1 MNKKQELENELKLA
15 MKAGDDVRKR
25 TIRMALSNI
34 KMQEI
39 EKRAELDDAVVI
51 SILQKEIKMRNE
63 AIDDAKKMNR
73 TDLISDNQA
82 EIVVLEGF
90 LPVQLS
96 EAQVRAMAQEIISE
110 INATSPTDM
119 GRVMKELLPRLQGQA
134 PNSLASQIVK
144 QLLTN

>member
-1 MNKKQELENELKLA
+1 MNKKQELENALKLA
-15 MKAGDDVRKR
+15 MKAGDDVSKR

-39 EKRAELDDAVVI
+39 EKRSELDDSAVI

-63 AIDDAKKMNR
+63 AIEDAKKMSR
-73 TDLISDNQA
+73 EDLISDNKA
-82 EIVVLEGF
+82 EIVVLESF
-90 LPVQLS
+90 LPVQLT
-96 EAQVRAMAQEIISE
+96 EDQVREMAKTIIAE

-119 GRVMKELLPRLQGQA
+119 GRVMKDLLPKLQGQA

-144 QLLTN
+144 QLLSN